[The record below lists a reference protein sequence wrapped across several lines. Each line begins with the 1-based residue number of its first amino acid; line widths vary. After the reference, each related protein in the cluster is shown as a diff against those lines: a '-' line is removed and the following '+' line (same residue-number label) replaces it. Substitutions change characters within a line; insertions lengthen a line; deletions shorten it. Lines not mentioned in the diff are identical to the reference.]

1 MCVREREC
9 VCKRE
14 RKRESVCVCVCV
26 CESACMRVCV
36 CVYEIT
42 FVIIFIRNYNLNT
55 ICFWLHFILR
65 CPCYSVIILSY
76 NDIILL
82 RVTSRCVTCWTRNS
96 EESHS
101 CTLKR

>member
-1 MCVREREC
+1 M
-9 VCKRE
+9 
-14 RKRESVCVCVCV
+14 CVCV
-26 CESACMRVCV
+26 RVRAGVRACV

-82 RVTSRCVTCWTRNS
+82 RVTSRCVV
-96 EESHS
+96 EERAVLPAGPETVEKVPQLHTEEVRFDLHHL
-101 CTLKR
+101 CE